1 MKPRKSRRG
10 RPAAGL
16 KPGERVSDYPQ
27 LSVRV
32 PQSTI
37 ETLHAVC
44 SVTGDP
50 QWRVLA
56 DAVNRYIARLP
67 DDRRRLLEGLL
78 ERGEKLFK
86 QPARRRRHSTTKNRP
101 IIVLNVDDHEPML
114 YARSTMLRKEGWEVL
129 EASTG
134 RAALDVLK
142 KHRPHV
148 VVLDVHLPDIDGLEI
163 CRLIKSD
170 PRTRDIKV
178 VQVSATV
185 KTPLDQLR
193 GLEQGGADI
202 FLTEPLPRG
211 TLLSVIERLLESG
224 TAA

>member
-1 MKPRKSRRG
+1 MKTRKSRRG
-10 RPAAGL
+10 RPAAGVN
-16 KPGERVSDYPQ
+16 PGERVSDYPQ

-32 PQSTI
+32 PESTI
-37 ETLHAVC
+37 DMLRVVC

-56 DAVNRYIARLP
+56 DAVNRYIDRLP
-67 DDRRRLLEGLL
+67 EDRRRLLAGLL
-78 ERGEKLFK
+78 ERGDKVFK
-86 QPARRRRHSTTKNRP
+86 QPARRRHSTTKNRP

-114 YARSTMLRKEGWEVL
+114 YARSAMLRKEGWEVL

-163 CRLIKSD
+163 CRRIKS
-170 PRTRDIKV
+170 
-178 VQVSATV
+178 
-185 KTPLDQLR
+185 
-193 GLEQGGADI
+193 
-202 FLTEPLPRG
+202 
-211 TLLSVIERLLESG
+211 
-224 TAA
+224 

>member
-1 MKPRKSRRG
+1 MKTGKARRG
-10 RPAAGL
+10 RPAAGIN
-16 KPGERVSDYPQ
+16 PGERVSDYPQ

-32 PQSTI
+32 PQSTVD
-37 ETLHAVC
+37 TLHAVC
-44 SVTGDP
+44 SVTGEP

-56 DAVNRYIARLP
+56 DAVNRYIARMP
-67 DDRRRLLEGLL
+67 EDRRKLLQGLL
-78 ERGEKLFK
+78 ERGDKLFK
-86 QPARRRRHSTTKNRP
+86 QPSRRGPSASAQRP
-101 IIVLNVDDHEPML
+101 ITVLNVDDHEPML

-129 EASTG
+129 EASSG

-142 KHRPHV
+142 KHLPHV

-185 KTPLDQLR
+185 KTPLDQLH

-211 TLLSVIERLLESG
+211 TLLSVIERLLKSG

>member
-1 MKPRKSRRG
+1 MLKSARSRGG
-10 RPAAGL
+10 RPAAGVN
-16 KPGERVSDYPQ
+16 PGERVSDYPQ

-32 PQSTI
+32 PQITI
-37 ETLHAVC
+37 DTLHAVC
-44 SVTGDP
+44 AVTRDP

-56 DAVNRYIARLP
+56 DAVNRYIEQMP

-78 ERGEKLFK
+78 ERGDKLFK
-86 QPARRRRHSTTKNRP
+86 QPARRASKTHDRRIT
-101 IIVLNVDDHEPML
+101 VLNVDDHEPML
-114 YARSTMLRKEGWEVL
+114 YARSAMLRKEGWEVL
-129 EASTG
+129 EASSG

-163 CRLIKSD
+163 CRRIKSD

-185 KTPLDQLR
+185 KTPLDQLQ

-211 TLLSVIERLLESG
+211 TLLSVIERLLKSG

>member
-1 MKPRKSRRG
+1 MKTGKSPRG
-10 RPAAGL
+10 RPAAGIN
-16 KPGERVSDYPQ
+16 PGERVSDYPQ

-37 ETLHAVC
+37 DTLHAVC
-44 SVTGDP
+44 TVTREP
-50 QWRVLA
+50 QWRVMA
-56 DAVNRYIARLP
+56 DAVNRYIDGLP
-67 DDRRRLLEGLL
+67 EDRRKLLEGLL
-78 ERGEKLFK
+78 KRSRPVFK
-86 QPARRRRHSTTKNRP
+86 QPARRRSTMTPPHP
-101 IIVLNVDDHEPML
+101 ITVLNVDDHEPML
-114 YARSTMLRKEGWEVL
+114 FARSTMMRKEGWEVL

-170 PRTRDIKV
+170 PRLRDVKV

-185 KTPLDQLR
+185 KTPLDQLHS
-193 GLEQGGADI
+193 LEHGGADI
-202 FLTEPLPRG
+202 FLTEPLARG
-211 TLLSVIERLLESG
+211 TLLSVIERLLKSG

>member
-1 MKPRKSRRG
+1 MKTGKPRRG
-10 RPAAGL
+10 RPAAGVN
-16 KPGERVSDYPQ
+16 PGERVSDYPQ

-32 PQSTI
+32 PQSTVD
-37 ETLHAVC
+37 TLHAVC
-44 SVTGDP
+44 SVTAEP

-56 DAVNRYIARLP
+56 DAVNRYIELMP
-67 DDRRRLLEGLL
+67 EDRRKLLQGLL
-78 ERGEKLFK
+78 ERGDRLFK
-86 QPARRRRHSTTKNRP
+86 QPSRRGPSTSTGR
-101 IIVLNVDDHEPML
+101 ITVLNVDDHEPML

-129 EASTG
+129 EASSG
-134 RAALDVLK
+134 RAALEVLK

-178 VQVSATV
+178 VQVSATL
-185 KTPLDQLR
+185 KTPHDQLQ

-211 TLLSVIERLLESG
+211 TLLSVIERLLKSG